1 MPGLRAALRL
11 AVRASSR
18 PRRRKSKRAVTRDVR
33 DRLIATCSSD
43 RLADTR
49 DLAVLLIAFAS
60 GGRRHNEVARLR
72 VEQVVDEPDVPLDPA
87 RASSATAPCVSIQLG
102 RTKTTN
108 ADDEGKVLLVGPP
121 VEALREW
128 LLRSDINN
136 GPIFRA
142 IDRWSVLEERALTP
156 QSITLILKKR
166 CEMGRA

>member
-1 MPGLRAALRL
+1 MDDVTSRALL
-11 AVRASSR
+11 AD
-18 PRRRKSKRAVTRDVR
+18 PETRDAGWRVGAR
-33 DRLIATCSSD
+33 CIAG
-43 RLADTR
+43 R
-49 DLAVLLIAFAS
+49 
-60 GGRRHNEVARLR
+60 GRRAIRDAGPTSCAASCCLGRSPAQRLR